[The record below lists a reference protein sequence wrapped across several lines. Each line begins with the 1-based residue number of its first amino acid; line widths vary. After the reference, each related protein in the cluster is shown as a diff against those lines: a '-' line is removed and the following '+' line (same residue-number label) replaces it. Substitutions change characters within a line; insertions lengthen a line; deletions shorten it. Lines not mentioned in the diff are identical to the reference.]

1 MYQKRNNYYEVI
13 SLFLGNYKTQ
23 FFLREISRLSG
34 TPLKT
39 TQNILGNFEKDKI
52 LISSIEGKNKYYTLN
67 LENIQTKHL
76 LLQSEAYKTSK
87 FIEKYKPLKT
97 FLKEINSD
105 ALIIV
110 FGSFAK
116 LMADEN
122 SDLDMLIIDKKNN
135 IPYYLIPYKIH
146 KINMLLNVFLKS
158 VEKQETLIKEIIR
171 NHIILNN
178 HSLFINVF
186 WGYYAK

>member
-13 SLFLGNYKTQ
+13 SLFLGDYGGQ
-23 FFLREISRLSG
+23 LFLREISRLSG
-34 TPLKT
+34 IPLKT
-39 TQNILGNFEKDKI
+39 TQNILANFEKDKI
-52 LISSIEGKNKYYTLN
+52 LRSSIEGKNKYYRLN

-97 FLKEINSD
+97 FLKEMKSD

-116 LMADEN
+116 SKADEN
-122 SDLDMLIIDKKNN
+122 SDLDLLVIGKNSN

-146 KINMLLNVFLKS
+146 KLDMSLDIFLKS
-158 VEKQETLIKEIIR
+158 VEKQETLIKEIMQS
-171 NHIILNN
+171 HIILNN